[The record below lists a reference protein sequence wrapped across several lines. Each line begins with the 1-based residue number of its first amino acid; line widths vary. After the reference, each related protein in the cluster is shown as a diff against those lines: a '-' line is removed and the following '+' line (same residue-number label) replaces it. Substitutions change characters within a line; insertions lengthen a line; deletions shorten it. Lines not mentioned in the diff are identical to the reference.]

1 MRRFC
6 MVRHPSGLCSR
17 RDAVFISREA
27 VSLRDKEHFAGTQ
40 EEHVME
46 ITVYETMQVR
56 YDRTDSK
63 EYLPQKEIGRYG
75 KARTDGKGVLWGR

>member
-1 MRRFC
+1 MPLVPPAADGESHRA
-6 MVRHPSGLCSR
+6 GLF
-17 RDAVFISREA
+17 FISREA
-27 VSLRDKEHFAGTQ
+27 VSLRYKEHFAGTQ

-46 ITVYETMQVR
+46 IPVYETMQVR